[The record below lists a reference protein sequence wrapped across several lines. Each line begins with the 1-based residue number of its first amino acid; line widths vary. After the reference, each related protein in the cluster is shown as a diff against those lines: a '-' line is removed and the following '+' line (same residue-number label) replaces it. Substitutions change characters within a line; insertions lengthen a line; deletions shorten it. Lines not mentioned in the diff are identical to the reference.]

1 MPTENPMKEAVKL
14 QSALDK
20 IDSRE
25 VNARSNMEQRY
36 QTERNELLEAASPP
50 AIRILEAAKSVVA
63 G

>member
-1 MPTENPMKEAVKL
+1 MKEAVKL